1 MEVTGRGRMV
11 GKPGGLMVRVIL
23 SRGGAYIPPH

>member
-11 GKPGGLMVRVIL
+11 GKLGGLMVRVIL
-23 SRGGAYIPPH
+23 SRGAYIPPH